1 MRFVKEE
8 ELGKLYKFDELK
20 NLGVKTGD
28 IVAYKSIKLNEGY
41 AWEYVLLRNGFPDE
55 FNTALCCY
63 KDPRY
68 PDRTFLTQIGF
79 HWCGSTDSFDFR
91 LINEKEKDDF
101 VSACIDRLKI
111 PYRYDYS
118 LWKKEHYAQVLG
130 ALIKYN
136 LISEDELSNL
146 NKELKKI
153 HRADLLKYYRKYYG

>member
-1 MRFVKEE
+1 MGYVKEE

-28 IVAYKSIKLNEGY
+28 IVAHKSLKFDEGY
-41 AWEYVLLRNGFPDE
+41 SWEYVLLRNGFPEE

-118 LWKKEHYAQVLG
+118 LWRTISTGPSQVLKMVSKTAYPVVVKTNPLVRPPNWDG
-130 ALIKYN
+130 
-136 LISEDELSNL
+136 S
-146 NKELKKI
+146 
-153 HRADLLKYYRKYYG
+153 